1 MMKNNKTAFLILGII
16 MFLNALFVNW
26 AYISSGKF
34 PEGLML
40 ISITIMS
47 FCLAYLSDH
56 FTAKD
61 ERAQKIRERGVYVSY
76 FWMLGIIFVLLLIIN
91 PYLGVLYISAY
102 HLLTLIVSLYI
113 SVVFLNMVYYAR
125 KY

>member
-1 MMKNNKTAFLILGII
+1 MKNSKLIFLILGVI
-16 MFLNALFVNW
+16 MFLNAMVVNW

-40 ISITIMS
+40 IAITIMS

-56 FTAKD
+56 FAAKD
-61 ERAQKIRERGVYVSY
+61 ERAQKIKERGIYVSY
-76 FWMLGIIFVLLLIIN
+76 FWMLGIIFVLLLFIN
-91 PYLGVLYISAY
+91 PYLGIINISAY

-113 SVVFLNMVYYAR
+113 AVVFLNMVYYAR

>member
-1 MMKNNKTAFLILGII
+1 MKNNKFIFLLLGVI
-16 MFLNALFVNW
+16 MFLNALIVNW

-40 ISITIMS
+40 MALTIMS

-56 FTAKD
+56 FAAKD
-61 ERAQKIRERGVYVSY
+61 ERAQKIRERGIYVSY
-76 FWMLGIIFVLLLIIN
+76 FWMLGIIFILLLFIN
-91 PYLGVLYISAY
+91 PYLDIINISAY

-113 SVVFLNMVYYAR
+113 AVVFLNMVYYAR

>member
-1 MMKNNKTAFLILGII
+1 MKNSKVIFLILGVI
-16 MFLNALFVNW
+16 MFLNALVVNW

-40 ISITIMS
+40 IAITIMS
-47 FCLAYLSDH
+47 FCLSYLSDH
-56 FTAKD
+56 FAAKD
-61 ERAQKIRERGVYVSY
+61 ERAQKIRERGIYVSY
-76 FWMLGIIFVLLLIIN
+76 FWMLGIIFGLLLLIN
-91 PYLGVLYISAY
+91 PYLGIINISAY

-113 SVVFLNMVYYAR
+113 TVVFLNMVYYAR

>member
-1 MMKNNKTAFLILGII
+1 MKNNKFIFLILGVI
-16 MFLNALFVNW
+16 MFLNALIVNW

-40 ISITIMS
+40 IAITIMS

-61 ERAQKIRERGVYVSY
+61 ERAQKIRERGIYVSY
-76 FWMLGIIFVLLLIIN
+76 FWMLGIIFVLLLFIN
-91 PYLGVLYISAY
+91 PYLGIINISAY

-113 SVVFLNMVYYAR
+113 AVVFLNMVYYAR

>member
-1 MMKNNKTAFLILGII
+1 MKNGKLVYIILGV
-16 MFLNALFVNW
+16 MMLLNALIVNW

-40 ISITIMS
+40 IALTIMS
-47 FCLAYLSDH
+47 FCLAFLSDH
-56 FTAKD
+56 FAAKD

-76 FWMLGIIFVLLLIIN
+76 FWMLGLIFVLLLVIN
-91 PYLGVLYISAY
+91 PYLDVINISAY

-113 SVVFLNMVYYAR
+113 SVVFLNFVYYAR

>member
-1 MMKNNKTAFLILGII
+1 MKNSKLIFLILGVI
-16 MFLNALFVNW
+16 MFLNTLVVNW

-40 ISITIMS
+40 IAITIMS

-56 FTAKD
+56 FAAKD
-61 ERAQKIRERGVYVSY
+61 ERAQKIRERGIYVSY
-76 FWMLGIIFVLLLIIN
+76 FWMLGIIFVLLLFIN
-91 PYLGVLYISAY
+91 PYLGLINISAY

-113 SVVFLNMVYYAR
+113 AVVFLNMVYYAR